1 MSITN
6 VRVKNIRKDGY
17 DNLREWMQNENN
29 IYIGRKGVV
38 FIDGTRYPPVSSEF
52 CNPYKIDKN
61 NDRNSV
67 LKKYKKYIIERLC
80 NEPEL
85 LEKLLA
91 MKNKNLGCWCAPD
104 ACHGD
109 ILLSL
114 IEKYY

>member
-1 MSITN
+1 MSIIN

-17 DNLREWMQNENN
+17 DNLKEWMQDENN
-29 IYIGRKGVV
+29 VYIGRKGIV
-38 FIDGTRYPPVSSEF
+38 FIDGKRFPPESSEF
-52 CNPYKIDKN
+52 RNPYKIDQN

-67 LKKYKKYIIERLC
+67 LQKYKKYIIERLN
-80 NEPEL
+80 NEPDL
-85 LEKLLA
+85 LKKLVD

-114 IEKYY
+114 IEKYS